1 MCSVLRGKRAGTR
14 GAWKR
19 KTGVGVGVGVGVGE
33 QGVRVS
39 GVWVNEGMS
48 EQVYVNSER
57 VNGCMRKRGY
67 ERTK

>member
-1 MCSVLRGKRAGTR
+1 M
-14 GAWKR
+14 
-19 KTGVGVGVGVGVGE
+19 GVGVGVGVGE